1 MLNEE
6 IVEIEGKD
14 GAVRKFAL
22 YDIPYLDGGREVATQ
37 FMSTAFMS
45 TAMPK
50 VVDYSKNED
59 LAAKMFK
66 YIAVVQADG
75 VKLPL
80 STKDLVNNHVP
91 DFITGI
97 KLEEAM
103 LKKQLGFSVAGKLRE
118 FQQGW
123 KDQLP
128 ELISTIMTQLQAASS
143 PPAKPRSKSSKKT
156 TPSRT

>member
-6 IVEIEGKD
+6 IIDIEGKD
-14 GAVRKFAL
+14 GVTRKFAL

-37 FMSTAFMS
+37 FMSTA
-45 TAMPK
+45 MPK
-50 VVDYSKNED
+50 VGDYSKNED

-103 LKKQLGFSVAGKLRE
+103 LKKQLGFSITGKLRE

-143 PPAKPRSKSSKKT
+143 PPVKRRSKSSKKT
-156 TPSRT
+156 TPSKT